1 MRKSLVLISI
11 LGAMAL
17 VGCTRTTSN
26 VHVLSSTDC
35 GATWQKLNVGQSV
48 PKHVGNPCGY
58 NLAVPNWDMAGD
70 TEFRTSF
77 AMKVLATVK
86 MSYTYTI
93 TDPVAF
99 VSEAR
104 YLGKGGSSLELSAD
118 TVGSRYEMAENI
130 IIDKMLR
137 EEVTEITRSMNI
149 ADVNPAELEDKIY
162 ERAKGVLSKKGVEF
176 SDLAMIIENDEQTR
190 LAIDSV
196 TAMRVYEAA
205 GIADVGRAVISAR
218 AGATQIAV
226 TSPQAPTQK

>member
-1 MRKSLVLISI
+1 MKKLFLSAIALAS
-11 LGAMAL
+11 L

-26 VHVLSSTDC
+26 THVLSTTDC
-35 GATWQKLNVGQSV
+35 GATWVKMSVGESI

-70 TEFRTSF
+70 TTFRTSF

-86 MSYTYTI
+86 MTYTYSI

-99 VSEAR
+99 IKEAR

-137 EEVTEITRSMNI
+137 EQVTEITREMNI

-162 ERAKGVLSKKGVEF
+162 SAAKDILTKKGVEF
-176 SDLAMIIENDEQTR
+176 SDLAMVIENDEQTR
-190 LAIDSV
+190 LAIDTV
-196 TAMRVYEAA
+196 TAMRVYDAA
-205 GIADVGRAVISAR
+205 GLSDVGKAVVSSR
-218 AGATQIAV
+218 AGASRIIV
-226 TSPQAPTQK
+226 SNQKEDDRQ